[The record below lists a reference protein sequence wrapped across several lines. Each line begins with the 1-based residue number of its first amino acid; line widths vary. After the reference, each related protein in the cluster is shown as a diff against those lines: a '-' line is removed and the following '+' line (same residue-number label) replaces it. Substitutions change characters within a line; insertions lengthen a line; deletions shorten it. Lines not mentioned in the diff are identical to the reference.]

1 MSFGTC
7 CASSRSR
14 ALETGSYAL
23 TRSIDEP
30 TAYASSVAW
39 RTASLAVSE
48 PSVPTT
54 IRSNMPLLSP
64 AGNPEDHMRMSPTWV
79 WMQVAIVVFV
89 LAAMV
94 IAVVKLA

>member
-1 MSFGTC
+1 MSLGTC

-14 ALETGSYAL
+14 ALDDRLVRADES
-23 TRSIDEP
+23 SDEP
-30 TAYASSVAW
+30 TAFASSVAW

-54 IRSNMPLLSP
+54 IEPNMPLLSP